1 MAGLADPKLT
11 IKSSMLAYQ
20 HGLDDP
26 LSYRYKNPILEC
38 MIININWWI
47 VKLPTNEKIPDTLKS
62 QLLHDT
68 YFDLHSLSYLSIYY

>member
-38 MIININWWI
+38 MIININ
-47 VKLPTNEKIPDTLKS
+47 
-62 QLLHDT
+62 
-68 YFDLHSLSYLSIYY
+68 